1 MRAQYAVP
9 ATARQTTAQAR
20 HARLLSSPAA
30 ALLPGDAAAAKEAFV
45 IAPHPFTVTP
55 RIPDRLQPLFRIA
68 MNLWWCWDPEAIDL
82 FRHLDRMLWERC
94 YANPIRMLGLVSQ
107 ERLAEMA
114 ADDGY
119 VAMLDR
125 VGARLATYLERPTWF
140 AQTHGANHL
149 MVAYFCAEFGIVE
162 GVRLYSGGLGIL
174 AGDHLKSASDLGVPL
189 VAVGLLYR
197 RGYFRQYLNAD
208 GWQQEQYPEADFDT
222 LPLTLERRP
231 DGTPL
236 SVQVE
241 FPGRTV
247 QVQVWRAQVG
257 RVPLYLLDTDVPANR
272 PEDAAVTST
281 LYGGDKDM
289 RIRQEIVLGVGGL
302 RALKALGIEPAV
314 CHLNEGHAA
323 FLAIER
329 IRQTMEQHGARFAE
343 AKALVA
349 SSNVF
354 TTHTPVPA
362 GIDVFT
368 ADLVDRYF
376 GPCCAQLGVSRE
388 QLMALGRQNPAD
400 ANEPFSMAVLA
411 IRLSAATNGVS
422 ALHAVVSRRM
432 WAGLWPDVPVED
444 SPITSI
450 TNGVHVRGWLSQDM
464 AGLFDAYLG
473 PRWVSHPADQ
483 SVWERVEQIPD
494 AELWRTHERRR
505 ERLVGFGR
513 RRLRMQLEQ
522 RGAPPAEREQ
532 AEEVLDPKALTIGFA
547 RRFATYK
554 RATLLFKD
562 PARLSR
568 ILSDRDRP
576 VQVIFAGK
584 AHPADQ
590 EGKDFIRQI
599 VHFAR
604 RPEFRQRV
612 VFLEDYDIKVGRYL
626 YQGVDVWL
634 NTPRRPLEAS
644 GTSGMKATANGAIN
658 ISILDGWWDEA
669 YDGNNG
675 WAIGRGEEYQDTAY
689 QDQVESQALYQ
700 LLESEVVPM
709 FYARGRDGLP
719 REWIRRMKHAM
730 RTCCP
735 VFSTTRM
742 VREYTERLYIPA
754 GRRWEALAADR
765 LARARALAAW
775 QERVRAGWK
784 DVAVRGVRVDTLTP
798 LPAGDT
804 RSFQAEVVLGAL
816 RPEDVSVSLYAGP
829 LGGPGEIVSPVVSAL
844 KVERALQDGVYVYQG
859 TLSGHAAGR
868 HGFRVRILPAHE
880 DLADPLALNC
890 ITWG

>member
-1 MRAQYAVP
+1 VKETSVIP
-9 ATARQTTAQAR
+9 A
-20 HARLLSSPAA
+20 
-30 ALLPGDAAAAKEAFV
+30 
-45 IAPHPFTVTP
+45 HPFTVIP

-68 MNLWWCWDPEAIDL
+68 TNLWWCWDPEAIDL

-94 YANPIRMLGLVSQ
+94 YGNPIRMLGLVSQ
-107 ERLAEMA
+107 ARLTEVA
-114 ADDGY
+114 ADEGY
-119 VAMLDR
+119 LAMLDR
-125 VGARLATYLERPTWF
+125 VGTKLSSYLERPTWF
-140 AQTHGANHL
+140 AQTYPNSRL
-149 MVAYFCAEFGIVE
+149 LVAYFCAEFGIVE
-162 GVRLYSGGLGIL
+162 GLRLYSGGLGIL

-208 GWQQEQYPEADFDT
+208 GWQQEQYPEADFHA

-231 DGTPL
+231 DGSPVTI
-236 SVQVE
+236 QVE
-241 FPGRTV
+241 FPGRAV
-247 QVQVWRAQVG
+247 QAQVWRAQVG
-257 RVPLYLLDTDVPANR
+257 RVPLYLLDTDVERNR
-272 PEDAAVTST
+272 TEDRAVTST

-302 RALKALGIEPAV
+302 RALKALGVEPTV
-314 CHLNEGHAA
+314 CHMNEGHAA
-323 FLAIER
+323 FLATER
-329 IRQTMEQHGARFAE
+329 IRQVMEQSGVRFPE

-362 GIDVFT
+362 GIDVFPP
-368 ADLVDRYF
+368 DLMERYF
-376 GPCCAQLGVSRE
+376 APCSAQLGLSRD
-388 QLMALGRQNPAD
+388 QFMALGRHNPAD

-411 IRLSAATNGVS
+411 IRLSGATNGVS
-422 ALHAVVSRRM
+422 ALHGRVSQRM
-432 WAGLWPDVPVED
+432 WTGLWPDVPVD
-444 SPITSI
+444 DLPLTSI

-473 PRWVSHPADQ
+473 PRWVSHPIDQ

-505 ERLVGFGR
+505 ERLVGFAR
-513 RRLRMQLEQ
+513 RRLRTQLEQ

-554 RATLLFKD
+554 RATLLFSD
-562 PARLSR
+562 PGRLSR
-568 ILSDRDRP
+568 ILGDRDRP
-576 VQVIFAGK
+576 VQIIFAGK

-590 EGKDFIRQI
+590 EGKDFIRQV

-604 RPEFRQRV
+604 QPEFRQRI

-626 YQGVDVWL
+626 YQGVDIWL

-658 ISILDGWWDEA
+658 ISVLDGWWDEA
-669 YDGNNG
+669 YDGTNG
-675 WAIGRGEEYQDTAY
+675 WAIGRGEEYQDTTY

-700 LLESEVVPM
+700 ILESEVVPM

-730 RTCCP
+730 RTICP
-735 VFSTTRM
+735 AFSAYRM

-754 GRRWEALAADR
+754 GQQWERLGADG
-765 LARARALAAW
+765 LARARGLAAW
-775 QERVRAGWK
+775 QERVRTTWK
-784 DVAVRGVRVDTLTP
+784 DVAVRAVRADTVTP
-798 LPAGDT
+798 LPAGDA
-804 RSFQAEVVLGAL
+804 RPVEAEVALGVL
-816 RPEDVSVSLYAGP
+816 RPEDVSVVLYAGP
-829 LGGPGEIVSPVVSAL
+829 LDGQGDIAAPLVSEMKVVGPA
-844 KVERALQDGVYVYQG
+844 RDGVHLFAG
-859 TLSGHAAGR
+859 MLSGRAAGR
-868 HGFRVRILPAHE
+868 HGFRIRILPAHE
-880 DLADPLALNC
+880 DLAHPLMLNC

>member
-1 MRAQYAVP
+1 MIP
-9 ATARQTTAQAR
+9 A
-20 HARLLSSPAA
+20 HA
-30 ALLPGDAAAAKEAFV
+30 
-45 IAPHPFTVTP
+45 FTVIP
-55 RIPDRLQPLFRIA
+55 RIPERLQLLFRVA

-94 YANPIRMLGLVSQ
+94 YANPIRMLALVSQ
-107 ERLAEMA
+107 ERLAELA
-114 ADDGY
+114 VDEGY
-119 VAMLDR
+119 LAMLDR
-125 VGARLATYLERPTWF
+125 VDAKLTNYLERSTWF
-140 AQTHGANHL
+140 GQTYGSSRL
-149 MVAYFCAEFGIVE
+149 LVAYFCAEFGLVE
-162 GVRLYSGGLGIL
+162 GMRLYSGGLGIL

-208 GWQQEQYPEADFDT
+208 GWQQEEYPEADFHA
-222 LPLTLERRP
+222 LPLSLERRP
-231 DGTPL
+231 DGSPVT
-236 SVQVE
+236 VQVE
-241 FPGRTV
+241 FPGRAV

-257 RVPLYLLDTDVPANR
+257 RVPLYLLDADVESNR
-272 PEDAAVTST
+272 VEDRAVTST

-289 RIRQEIVLGVGGL
+289 RMRQEMVLGIGGL
-302 RALKALGIEPAV
+302 RALKALGVEPTV
-314 CHLNEGHAA
+314 CHMNEGHAA

-329 IRQTMEQHGARFAE
+329 IRQAMEQSGARFAE

-349 SSNVF
+349 ASNVF

-362 GIDVFT
+362 GIDVF
-368 ADLVDRYF
+368 APDLIDRYF
-376 GPCCAQLGVSRE
+376 APCCAQLGLSRE
-388 QLMALGRQNPAD
+388 QFMALGRQNPAD
-400 ANEPFSMAVLA
+400 PNEPFSMAVLA
-411 IRLSAATNGVS
+411 IRLSGAINGVS

-432 WAGLWPDVPVED
+432 WAGLWPDVPVD
-444 SPITSI
+444 DLPITAI

-483 SVWERVEQIPD
+483 SVWERMEQIPD

-513 RRLRMQLEQ
+513 RRLRMHLEQ
-522 RGAPPAEREQ
+522 RGAPSAEREQ

-568 ILSDRDRP
+568 ILSDPNRP

-604 RPEFRQRV
+604 QPEFRQRI
-612 VFLEDYDIKVGRYL
+612 VFLEDYDMKVGRYL

-669 YDGNNG
+669 YDGTNG
-675 WAIGRGEEYQDTAY
+675 WAIGRGEEYQDTGY
-689 QDQVESQALYQ
+689 QDQVESQTLYQ
-700 LLESEVVPM
+700 ILESEVIPM

-730 RTCCP
+730 QTVCP
-735 VFSTTRM
+735 VFSATRM
-742 VREYTERLYIPA
+742 VREYAERLYVPA
-754 GRRWEALAADR
+754 GQRWEGLGAER

-775 QERVRAGWK
+775 QERVRVAWK
-784 DVAVRGVRVDTLTP
+784 DVSVRAVRADTLTP
-798 LPAGDT
+798 LPAGEA
-804 RSFQAEVVLGAL
+804 RPVQAEVVLGVL
-816 RPEDVSVSLYAGP
+816 RPEDISVSLYAGP
-829 LGGPGEIVSPVVSAL
+829 LSGRGDIVSPLVSAM
-844 KVERALQDGVYVYQG
+844 KVGGAVRDGVYVFEG
-859 TLSGHAAGR
+859 MLSGQAAGR
-868 HGFRVRILPAHE
+868 HGFRIRILPAHE
-880 DLADPLALNC
+880 DLANPLGLNC

>member
-1 MRAQYAVP
+1 VIP
-9 ATARQTTAQAR
+9 A
-20 HARLLSSPAA
+20 HA
-30 ALLPGDAAAAKEAFV
+30 
-45 IAPHPFTVTP
+45 FTVIP
-55 RIPDRLQPLFRIA
+55 RIPERLQPLFRVA

-94 YANPIRMLGLVSQ
+94 YANPIRMLALVSQ
-107 ERLAEMA
+107 ERLAELA
-114 ADDGY
+114 ADEGY
-119 VAMLDR
+119 LAMLDR
-125 VGARLATYLERPTWF
+125 VEAKLTNYLERSTWF
-140 AQTHGANHL
+140 GQTYGSSRL
-149 MVAYFCAEFGIVE
+149 LVAYFCAEFGLVE
-162 GVRLYSGGLGIL
+162 GLRLYSGGLGIL

-208 GWQQEQYPEADFDT
+208 GWQQEEYPEADFHA
-222 LPLTLERRP
+222 LPLSLERRS
-231 DGTPL
+231 DGTPVT
-236 SVQVE
+236 VQVE
-241 FPGRTV
+241 FPGRAV

-257 RVPLYLLDTDVPANR
+257 RVPLYLLDTDVESNR
-272 PEDAAVTST
+272 VEDRAVTST
-281 LYGGDKDM
+281 LYGGDKEM
-289 RIRQEIVLGVGGL
+289 RIRQEIVLGIGGL
-302 RALKALGIEPAV
+302 RALKALGVEPTV
-314 CHLNEGHAA
+314 CHMNEGHAA

-329 IRQTMEQHGARFAE
+329 IRQVMEQSGARFAE

-349 SSNVF
+349 ASNVF

-362 GIDVFT
+362 GIDVF
-368 ADLVDRYF
+368 APDLIDRYF
-376 GPCCAQLGVSRE
+376 ASCCAQLGLSRE

-400 ANEPFSMAVLA
+400 PNEPLSMAILA
-411 IRLSAATNGVS
+411 IRLSGATNGVS

-432 WAGLWPDVPVED
+432 WAGLWPDVPVD
-444 SPITSI
+444 DLPITAI

-483 SVWERVEQIPD
+483 SVWERMEQIPD

-513 RRLRMQLEQ
+513 RRLRMHLEQ
-522 RGAPPAEREQ
+522 RGAPPAERER

-568 ILSDRDRP
+568 ILSDPDRP

-599 VHFAR
+599 VHLAR
-604 RPEFRQRV
+604 QPEFRQRI

-669 YDGNNG
+669 YDGTNG
-675 WAIGRGEEYQDTAY
+675 WAIGRGEEYQDTGY
-689 QDQVESQALYQ
+689 QDQVESQTLYQ
-700 LLESEVVPM
+700 ILESEVVPM

-730 RTCCP
+730 RTVCP
-735 VFSTTRM
+735 IFSATRM
-742 VREYTERLYIPA
+742 VREYAEHLYVPA
-754 GRRWEALAADR
+754 AQRWEVLGAER
-765 LARARALAAW
+765 LARARVLAAW
-775 QERVRAGWK
+775 QERVRAAWK
-784 DVAVRGVRVDTLTP
+784 DVSVRTVQADTLTP
-798 LPAGDT
+798 LPAGEA
-804 RSFQAEVVLGAL
+804 RPVQAEVVLGAL
-816 RPEDVSVSLYAGP
+816 RPEDISVSLYAGP
-829 LGGPGEIVSPVVSAL
+829 LSGRGDIVSPLVSAM
-844 KVERALQDGVYVYQG
+844 KVGGAARDGVYVFEG
-859 TLSGHAAGR
+859 MLSGHAAGR
-868 HGFRVRILPAHE
+868 HGFRIRILPAHQ
-880 DLADPLALNC
+880 DLANPLGLNC